1 MAKKI
6 KNFFNFYTKNDK
18 HFKCLVLQ
26 YIRIKKVEVI
36 EVFENIKKE
45 NSQYSK
51 DSVKQILTNLFSVQ
65 NIVIYIIS
73 FMISMVGFRNQSLVL
88 SISPFAI
95 SFLAAMLS
103 SRMPIGI
110 GYILTLLGTFI
121 SFGTNSLLTY
131 FLTTLVF
138 FVFILIKRPKEQEE
152 VNEQIKIGPHL
163 FLAVLLVQIMPMFF
177 NNFYVYD
184 LLTSIMLAIASYI
197 FYKIFTNAIPML
209 KEVGEQKAFSIE
221 EVIGT
226 SLLLA
231 ITFCA
236 FKDLS
241 VFGYNI
247 RNILSVLLVLILGWK
262 NGMLVGATS
271 GVTIGAVIGIIAE
284 NDPVT
289 VASYAISGL
298 IAGIFY
304 RLGKIGVI
312 IGFIV
317 GNILLTYVANGN
329 TVPIILIQEILIAS
343 LGLLAVP
350 KRFKIN
356 IQDLLGNDKLLPEAT
371 TRALTATQDTVTK
384 LNSMSETIAD
394 LAKSYEEA
402 ASTVLEEKDIKEQE
416 LSNEQIF
423 REELEVNIF
432 DLENNLLYDDIAG
445 NNCGIVDEIFKHLL
459 KNEIITE
466 KELASIFEK
475 HNLYIIGFKQNGT
488 TAENDV
494 SKMIKAINS
503 AYRVSKI
510 NFIWKM
516 KLKENKKNV
525 SSQLEGV
532 SEVISQMAQEIEQK
546 EDDPYLNQKQEI
558 LNLLKQK
565 EIEVNDI
572 KIKQSSS
579 GRYFVEVF
587 APLCDDIEG
596 KKCNIKKIA
605 KIIEKILQT
614 KFVIQSQNCGLR
626 EEKENCVF
634 TYYSEDKYKL
644 QVGVATST
652 KEGSKVSGDS
662 NIEAKLDDGKYL
674 IALSDGMGSGEEAN
688 QSSRIAIN
696 MLAKLLK
703 AGFDKETSLKLINS
717 SLIANTKE
725 DMYTTLDIQ
734 ILDLF
739 AGNMEFIKSGACP
752 TFVKRNKEVQLLK
765 SITLPTGI
773 VEKNELIVYDYD
785 LEDGDIL
792 VMCSDGVI
800 DSNTEYINKE
810 LWVKYLLEDISV
822 DDAQQIANMVL
833 NEAID
838 NEFGMKKDDMTV
850 IVAKVNKK
858 T

>member
-1 MAKKI
+1 MGRAVRAAVAYMI
-6 KNFFNFYTKNDK
+6 YTSGSTGKPKGVMLEHRNLMNLIEYAEENEDIACDSTEENYAGITSDKTSQADGKNDGSSQQVVNGLEPSDGQDTERSNDIQTA
-18 HFKCLVLQ
+18 F
-26 YIRIKKVEVI
+26 RIL
-36 EVFENIKKE
+36 
-45 NSQYSK
+45 
-51 DSVKQILTNLFSVQ
+51 D
-65 NIVIYIIS
+65 
-73 FMISMVGFRNQSLVL
+73 G
-88 SISPFAI
+88 
-95 SFLAAMLS
+95 
-103 SRMPIGI
+103 
-110 GYILTLLGTFI
+110 
-121 SFGTNSLLTY
+121 
-131 FLTTLVF
+131 TTL
-138 FVFILIKRPKEQEE
+138 
-152 VNEQIKIGPHL
+152 
-163 FLAVLLVQIMPMFF
+163 
-177 NNFYVYD
+177 
-184 LLTSIMLAIASYI
+184 
-197 FYKIFTNAIPML
+197 NAY
-209 KEVGEQKAFSIE
+209 ETQKQ
-221 EVIGT
+221 
-226 SLLLA
+226 L
-231 ITFCA
+231 
-236 FKDLS
+236 
-241 VFGYNI
+241 
-247 RNILSVLLVLILGWK
+247 
-262 NGMLVGATS
+262 
-271 GVTIGAVIGIIAE
+271 
-284 NDPVT
+284 
-289 VASYAISGL
+289 
-298 IAGIFY
+298 
-304 RLGKIGVI
+304 
-312 IGFIV
+312 
-317 GNILLTYVANGN
+317 
-329 TVPIILIQEILIAS
+329 
-343 LGLLAVP
+343 
-350 KRFKIN
+350 
-356 IQDLLGNDKLLPEAT
+356 
-371 TRALTATQDTVTK
+371 
-384 LNSMSETIAD
+384 
-394 LAKSYEEA
+394 
-402 ASTVLEEKDIKEQE
+402 QE
-416 LSNEQIF
+416 LEAM
-423 REELEVNIF
+423 
-432 DLENNLLYDDIAG
+432 YDDIAG

-785 LEDGDIL
+785 LENGDIL